1 VRYDDYSRLEPFP
14 SLARLQSAHPG
25 KSASPLNHQ
34 NNRHNLNNKHKIMKH
49 LEHRML
55 FSVLAILAFALVATQ
70 LLAVTIP
77 AGTIIV
83 VRTLDTIHSNDRVGR
98 TFTAQLDQ
106 DVAVNGKAVLR
117 AGTKVFGRIEASG
130 ANPRQSTPL
139 TLNLT
144 GVSVNGRT
152 IPIKTVSGFQLENK
166 VKMGRAAGRG
176 ISVGPFVAPHGTK
189 MEFRLAQPLNV

>member
-1 VRYDDYSRLEPFP
+1 
-14 SLARLQSAHPG
+14 
-25 KSASPLNHQ
+25 
-34 NNRHNLNNKHKIMKH
+34 MKY

-98 TFTAQLDQ
+98 SFTAQLDQ

-166 VKMGRAAGRG
+166 AKRGRAAGRG

-189 MEFRLAQPLNV
+189 IEFRLAEPLNV

>member
-1 VRYDDYSRLEPFP
+1 MTKVTKKTFILIAIVSC
-14 SLARLQSAHPG
+14 AWI
-25 KSASPLNHQ
+25 AS
-34 NNRHNLNNKHKIMKH
+34 
-49 LEHRML
+49 
-55 FSVLAILAFALVATQ
+55 SFAA
-70 LLAVTIP
+70 TIP
-77 AGTIIV
+77 AGTTLV

-117 AGTKVFGRIEASG
+117 AGTKVLGRIEASQ
-130 ANPRQSTPL
+130 ANPRNSRPL

-166 VKMGRAAGRG
+166 VKGGRAAGRG
-176 ISVGPFVAPHGTK
+176 ITVGPFVAPHGTK
-189 MEFRLAQPLNV
+189 MGFRLAGPLNV